1 MDVIDQVALHINN
14 NNIESLKK
22 LNLELKQ
29 QSCLN
34 SLKPIPPRLICKL
47 DVDDLGTALIPEL
60 AEEGEQCLFAAR

>member
-29 QSCLN
+29 QYCLN
-34 SLKPIPPRLICKL
+34 SLKPILPRLICKL